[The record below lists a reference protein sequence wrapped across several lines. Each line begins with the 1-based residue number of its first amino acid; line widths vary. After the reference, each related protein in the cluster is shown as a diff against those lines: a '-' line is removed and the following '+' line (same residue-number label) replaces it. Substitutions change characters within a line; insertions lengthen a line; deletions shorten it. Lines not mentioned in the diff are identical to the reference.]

1 MLLASTGIVF
11 ALLVALSMPI
21 VFALGIA
28 GFAGIIAMAPMH
40 AAVLAVSGVLF
51 AVFGLSG
58 RRRAIVPPRGPGND
72 MRDFV

>member
-1 MLLASTGIVF
+1 MKTLALLAGLVF
-11 ALLVALSMPI
+11 I
-21 VFALGIA
+21 ALGIA

-58 RRRAIVPPRGPGND
+58 RRRAIVPPRGPGHD